1 MADAE
6 ELDVEEVAWGFE
18 CTEAWMEVFNDGPRR
33 SAGWD
38 VALIIANG
46 CTGIENEV
54 TRSALN
60 HGEESREAHEEFER
74 LSDAVDFQL
83 IITHR

>member
-6 ELDVEEVAWGFE
+6 ELDVEEVTWGFE
-18 CTEAWMEVFNDGPRR
+18 FTEAWMEVLNDGSRC

-38 VALIIANG
+38 IALIIANG

-60 HGEESREAHEEFER
+60 HGEESREAHKKFEW
-74 LSDAVDFQL
+74 LSEAVDFQF